1 MRLVLSD
8 RSKHVR
14 GRDKGK
20 WGQRGEERLVELRE
34 LLLAA
39 ESPIKLSALHDK
51 LPCACE
57 KIHKS
62 AERKV
67 LARHASILYTER
79 ASDTLVPTRI

>member
-1 MRLVLSD
+1 MCVGETKENGGKEAKSVWLSY
-8 RSKHVR
+8 
-14 GRDKGK
+14 GNCC
-20 WGQRGEERLVELRE
+20 WQP
-34 LLLAA
+34 